1 MLGAAVAAALLVPL
15 VAVAASRGD
24 GERTPAAAPSFQR
37 DVAPILREKCTG
49 CHQVGGIAPLARDRP
64 AGAEVGGCDRRG
76 RAGEGH
82 AAVAA
87 GPGLPDYVG
96 EESRQLTAQQRSTF
110 LSWAKAG
117 GKASGPG
124 AGKAPAAKTDVR
136 PGERVLTL
144 GMSAAYRPTAKNGA
158 TDDYRCFLLDP
169 KLTEDAY
176 ATSARI
182 VPRARSIV
190 HHVILFRI
198 SANALSEAKGLTP
211 PRPASAGR
219 ALAASASAARA
230 SSLDNGSWI
239 SAWAPGWERAASR
252 TEPASRWRRATS
264 S

>member
-1 MLGAAVAAALLVPL
+1 M
-15 VAVAASRGD
+15 
-24 GERTPAAAPSFQR
+24 AP
-37 DVAPILREKCTG
+37 
-49 CHQVGGIAPLARDRP
+49 
-64 AGAEVGGCDRRG
+64 
-76 RAGEGH
+76 
-82 AAVAA
+82 

-96 EESRQLTAQQRSTF
+96 EESRQLTAQQRSTI

-124 AGKAPAAKTDVR
+124 AGKAPTAKTDVR

-169 KLTEDAY
+169 KLTADAY

-198 SANALSEAKGLTP
+198 SANALSEARGLTP

-219 ALAASASAARA
+219 AWRHRRPQRERPAGQRIVDLRMGA
-230 SSLDNGSWI
+230 
-239 SAWAPGWERAASR
+239 GWERAASR